1 MEKVLT
7 PIEDEEVAHVIRK
20 RLFKN
25 VDESLA
31 EEIIQEFIDYAEREG
46 FLKMDKVLYKQ
57 RFKASY
63 PFQP

>member
-46 FLKMDKVLYKQ
+46 F
-57 RFKASY
+57 
-63 PFQP
+63 